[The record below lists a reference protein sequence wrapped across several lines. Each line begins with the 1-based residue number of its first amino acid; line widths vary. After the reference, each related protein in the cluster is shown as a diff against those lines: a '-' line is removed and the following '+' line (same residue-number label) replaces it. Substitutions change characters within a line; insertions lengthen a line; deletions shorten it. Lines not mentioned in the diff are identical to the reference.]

1 MELAVLMYWHPKHK
15 LYRGK
20 KMKKLLKLMMA
31 FLLLFSVGC
40 VKDEKEPFTLS
51 FINIGKGDA
60 FLMENP
66 GDGFYLCDT
75 GKTQDFNKI
84 ARLLKV
90 KNVDHLNGI
99 FLSHGHLDHAGNVDA
114 LLKLIPTDKVYI
126 SKKDDASYQRMPIRQ
141 IVSEN
146 GVELVELDG
155 KEHFEFNDLI
165 IDIWLP
171 ETVDYENENNNSMV
185 MYLTYGKTHYLMTG
199 DMEKEEEKIFLS
211 ENKNISCDVLKLG
224 HHGEKDATTKE
235 LLNRA
240 RPKYGIITGNEKE
253 NPQSVNDKVS
263 KKLEM
268 FNVKPFYSEGE
279 QLAIDFI
286 SDQYTISIENVYNPE
301 VKSNLEIQNIDF
313 ENQTITLHNKGKK
326 ELDISNYSIRSK
338 KGEEWFYISE
348 GTVLDAGASITVSTP
363 GFWQMESG
371 EAAVIY
377 DTQFNKLDK
386 RDWEN
391 NYE

>member
-1 MELAVLMYWHPKHK
+1 
-15 LYRGK
+15 
-20 KMKKLLKLMMA
+20 MKKLLKLMMA

-286 SDQYTISIENVYNPE
+286 SDQYTISSKMYT
-301 VKSNLEIQNIDF
+301 IQ
-313 ENQTITLHNKGKK
+313 K
-326 ELDISNYSIRSK
+326 
-338 KGEEWFYISE
+338 
-348 GTVLDAGASITVSTP
+348 
-363 GFWQMESG
+363 
-371 EAAVIY
+371 
-377 DTQFNKLDK
+377 
-386 RDWEN
+386 
-391 NYE
+391 